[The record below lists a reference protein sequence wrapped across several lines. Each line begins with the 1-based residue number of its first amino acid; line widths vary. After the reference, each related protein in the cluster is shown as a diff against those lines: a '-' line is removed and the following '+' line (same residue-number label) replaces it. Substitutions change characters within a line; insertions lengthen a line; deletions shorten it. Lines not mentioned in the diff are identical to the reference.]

1 VLLAGTRKQ
10 GTIKGSCSSHHPR
23 PRMHGHANA
32 WWVPQLRALCALHS
46 QPPPTPCNTPPVAEC
61 ASKYGRHVECFFLMR
76 LYLSEKRRWTCSA
89 ACAGQRLASTQ
100 RWCHPDRVADL
111 QPFVDVNKNLLLL
124 AFPGEPPH
132 ACTTALCI
140 AYIWR
145 RRDEGGR
152 LGTLAQAGST
162 RVRLVKVWCC
172 RRVAP
177 AAACTYT

>member
-1 VLLAGTRKQ
+1 MGMRTPGGCR
-10 GTIKGSCSSHHPR
+10 SCARSVRFTVSRPQPR
-23 PRMHGHANA
+23 VTPRLSPNA
-32 WWVPQLRALCALHS
+32 
-46 QPPPTPCNTPPVAEC
+46 PPNTVDTWN
-61 ASKYGRHVECFFLMR
+61 VFLMR